1 MDPSV
6 FTSIKLK
13 HKREQHRR
21 ESFGIFVI
29 QHKYGVLFNI
39 LADKKDSKDLLLLI
53 YANKFCVYIF
63 WSEEVSASPVFSI

>member
-6 FTSIKLK
+6 FTSIKLL

-29 QHKYGVLFNI
+29 QHKDDVLFNI

-53 YANKFCVYIF
+53 YANKFYVYIF
-63 WSEEVSASPVFSI
+63 WSE